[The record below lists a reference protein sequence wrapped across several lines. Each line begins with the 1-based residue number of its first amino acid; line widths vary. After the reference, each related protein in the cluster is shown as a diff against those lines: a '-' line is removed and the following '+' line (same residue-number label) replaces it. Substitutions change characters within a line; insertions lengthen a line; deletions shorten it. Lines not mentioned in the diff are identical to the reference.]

1 MTLPGRFDLNIT
13 CNIIGCVFV
22 NIIFTFHIKGGYIL
36 GRTMVILLLLMI
48 ACEGQLSSG
57 DGGVSSDTSP
67 EHQSMM
73 DEINKLHE
81 DVADLNEELGKKIY
95 LRKSAEHFFTNPEI
109 NCYTNI
115 SRHHSI

>member
-1 MTLPGRFDLNIT
+1 ML
-13 CNIIGCVFV
+13 
-22 NIIFTFHIKGGYIL
+22 
-36 GRTMVILLLLMI
+36 ILLLLMI

-81 DVADLNEELGKKIY
+81 DVAELNEELGKKIY
-95 LRKSAEHFFTNPEI
+95 LRKSAEYFFTNPEI

>member
-1 MTLPGRFDLNIT
+1 ML
-13 CNIIGCVFV
+13 
-22 NIIFTFHIKGGYIL
+22 
-36 GRTMVILLLLMI
+36 ILLLLLI

-81 DVADLNEELGKKIY
+81 DVAELNKELNEELGRKIY
-95 LRKSAEHFFTNPEI
+95 LRKSAEYFFTNPEI

-115 SRHHSI
+115 SRHRSI

>member
-1 MTLPGRFDLNIT
+1 ML
-13 CNIIGCVFV
+13 
-22 NIIFTFHIKGGYIL
+22 
-36 GRTMVILLLLMI
+36 ILLLLLI

-57 DGGVSSDTSP
+57 DGGDTSP

-81 DVADLNEELGKKIY
+81 DVAELNEELGKKIY
-95 LRKSAEHFFTNPEI
+95 LRKSAEYFFTNPEI

>member
-1 MTLPGRFDLNIT
+1 ML
-13 CNIIGCVFV
+13 
-22 NIIFTFHIKGGYIL
+22 
-36 GRTMVILLLLMI
+36 ILLLLLI

-57 DGGVSSDTSP
+57 DGGVSSDISP

-81 DVADLNEELGKKIY
+81 DVAELNKELNEELGKKIY
-95 LRKSAEHFFTNPEI
+95 LRKSAEYFFTNPEI

>member
-1 MTLPGRFDLNIT
+1 ML
-13 CNIIGCVFV
+13 
-22 NIIFTFHIKGGYIL
+22 
-36 GRTMVILLLLMI
+36 ILLLLMI

-81 DVADLNEELGKKIY
+81 DVAELNEELGKKIY
-95 LRKSAEHFFTNPEI
+95 LRKSAEYFLQTPKLTVIPIFLDTTLFNFTVFVRDETQCTCDYI
-109 NCYTNI
+109 
-115 SRHHSI
+115 